1 MATFYK
7 QKTEI
12 RVATD
17 ITINKTI
24 PPITLLSSTV
34 VFLNQIATFY
44 KQKTEI
50 RVVTNITANSK
61 QQILMYA
68 MLLSPLGLFHEFFR
82 FIFVFSA
89 LNIRL
94 MTQLEQH
101 GQPRR
106 PASVLARSFPQASV
120 LSFRI

>member
-24 PPITLLSSTV
+24 PPIILLSSTV

-50 RVVTNITANSK
+50 RQATNITIQNNK
-61 QQILMYA
+61 
-68 MLLSPLGLFHEFFR
+68 F
-82 FIFVFSA
+82 
-89 LNIRL
+89 
-94 MTQLEQH
+94 
-101 GQPRR
+101 
-106 PASVLARSFPQASV
+106 
-120 LSFRI
+120 